1 MKAFLPL
8 LFLLPVS
15 LMAQELNCDG
25 NRYQNQIFADV
36 DSVKD
41 VQYGQALTLGGKSQN
56 LLMDIYEPVGD
67 TLAIRPLIVM
77 AHGGSFIS
85 GGRSQTAEF
94 CVDFARRGYV
104 VANIEYRLIDFL
116 VLDSLGMFEAVIM
129 AINDMRAAVR
139 YFREDAAFSNKY
151 GIATDYIFVAG
162 VSAGA
167 IMASHLG
174 FLDPDDEVPEYLQDI
189 LAKHGGFEGNSSENT
204 QYSSN
209 VQGVINYSGG
219 LMRSSW
225 IDNDD
230 VPVYSAHDDQDPVVP
245 CNYAN
250 SNAVPFPAYLY
261 GSCAMKSAADQMNI
275 TNLLYLVP
283 NSTGHVSY
291 LSNDSTKT
299 LVFQESAAFLKS
311 IICGEPS
318 TASDRP
324 WSQDPGI
331 FVYPNP
337 VADILHIKTEAKV
350 QAITISNLMGQS
362 ILELNDPSEN
372 QLDLSSLP
380 NGIYLLRLKS
390 DRGRSVI
397 KIVKE

>member
-1 MKAFLPL
+1 MKAILPL
-8 LFLLPVS
+8 LFLLSAPV
-15 LMAQELNCDG
+15 MAQELDCDG
-25 NRYQNQIFADV
+25 NRYQNQIFANV

-41 VQYGQALTLGGKSQN
+41 VQYGQALTLAGKTQN

-167 IMASHLG
+167 IMANHLG
-174 FLDPDDEVPEYLQDI
+174 FLDPGDEVPEYLQEI

-219 LMRSSW
+219 LLRSSW
-225 IDNDD
+225 IDSED

-245 CNYAN
+245 CNYN
-250 SNAVPFPAYLY
+250 KSIAVPFPVYLY
-261 GSCAMKSAADQMNI
+261 GSCAMKSVADQMDI
-275 TNLLYLVP
+275 TNRLYLVS

-291 LSNDSTKT
+291 LNNESTKK
-299 LVFQESAAFLKS
+299 LVLQESAAFLES
-311 IICGEPS
+311 IICGGS
-318 TASDRP
+318 GTASERQ
-324 WSQDPGI
+324 WSHDPGA

-350 QAITISNLMGQS
+350 RAITISNLMGQNF
-362 ILELNDPSEN
+362 IELNNPSGN
-372 QLDLSSLP
+372 HLDLSSLP
-380 NGIYLLRLKS
+380 KGIYLIQLKS
-390 DRGRSVI
+390 DCGISVF
-397 KIVKE
+397 KVVKE